1 MIHNSNKTII
11 QYSEINLAKNI
22 LLDLYG
28 ENFKV
33 LIRDLKMSWW
43 SI

>member
-1 MIHNSNKTII
+1 MIHNSNKTIK
-11 QYSEINLAKNI
+11 YSEINLVKNI

-33 LIRDLKMSWW
+33 LIRDLKMS
-43 SI
+43 